1 MSGMRDW
8 RCICYPWHLSVVV
21 HENSALVVE
30 GSSTGTQGQAWN
42 ADGGLLVGSYP
53 YGLACI
59 VQAISHSHVKET
71 STGDRM

>member
-1 MSGMRDW
+1 
-8 RCICYPWHLSVVV
+8 V
-21 HENSALVVE
+21 NSALVVE